1 MKNDVK
7 ELREAV
13 ANSPE
18 NIALRMSLALRLL
31 KLKEYDECEKN
42 YQAVLKLDKDNI
54 KAKQGLLE
62 LYFAKQNYSAVIVI
76 AEELAQRNIISEKS
90 MELHIKSLI
99 RQNNL
104 KDAQE
109 IYNKLL
115 DRNPFFFDEEI
126 EMVLTDE
133 DDEGDGTIDFNDEF
147 EGFSNIGEMPIPDFI
162 ENPKM
167 MLMPPVGEGFS
178 DIIGCE
184 NLKNELNHIYFLDEL
199 SDEDK
204 KKYKIKNCKSLM
216 LYGPPGCGKS
226 YSVSCIS
233 AEFDED
239 IMPVDLS
246 KTSDENHTVKKDYLI
261 PFYFNMVRVAAP
273 LTLYF
278 DHFDNLVSYGE
289 ESNLL
294 FSTQFETEMDQVYR
308 MNVDLILLAST
319 NKPWKIKPEWLR
331 YGRFDDSI
339 FVTPPDVNDR
349 KSFFEEKSKDLNF
362 KWDVDQLAEMT
373 ANYSYAD
380 LTYVTEKVVYN
391 NVVQHFSKS
400 KMPIVTTDKLVTE
413 IANTKSSILYWFDDF
428 KLQTNH
434 AFKKTVIYDQIE
446 DYIIKHNL

>member
-13 ANSPE
+13 AKSPE
-18 NIALRMSLALRLL
+18 NISLRMSLALRLL
-31 KLKEYDECEKN
+31 KLKEYEECEKN
-42 YQAVLKLDKDNI
+42 YQAVLKIDKDNI

-62 LYFAKQNYSAVIVI
+62 LYFAKENYSAVIVI

-126 EMVLTDE
+126 EMVLSDE
-133 DDEGDGTIDFNDEF
+133 DEVGDGTNEFGEDF
-147 EGFSNIGEMPIPDFI
+147 EGYGNMGEIPIPDFI

-184 NLKNELNHIYFLDEL
+184 SLKAELNRIYFLDEL
-199 SDEDK
+199 SDDDK
-204 KKYKIKNCKSLM
+204 AKYKIKNCMSLM

-233 AEFDED
+233 TEFDED
-239 IMPVDLS
+239 VMPVDLS
-246 KTSDENHTVKKDYLI
+246 KTSDDNHTVKKDYLI

-278 DHFDNLVSYGE
+278 DQFDNLISYGE

-294 FSTQFETEMDQVYR
+294 FSNQFETEMDQVYR
-308 MNVDLILLAST
+308 MNTDLILLAST
-319 NKPWKIKPEWLR
+319 NKPWRIKPEWLR
-331 YGRFDDSI
+331 YGRFDQSI
-339 FVTPPDVNDR
+339 FVAPPDFNDR
-349 KSFFEEKSKDLNF
+349 KSFFKDKADHL
-362 KWDVDQLAEMT
+362 KLKLDLDQLADLT
-373 ANYSYAD
+373 QFWSYAD
-380 LTYVTEKVVYN
+380 LANVTEKLVYN
-391 NVVQHFSKS
+391 HVVENFSKVKIPS
-400 KMPIVTTDKLVTE
+400 LTMEKILPE
-413 IANTKSSILYWFDDF
+413 INNHKSSILYWFEDF
-428 KLQTNH
+428 KTQTNQ
-434 AFKKTVIYDQIE
+434 AFKKTIIYDQIE
-446 DYIIKHNL
+446 DYVIKNKL